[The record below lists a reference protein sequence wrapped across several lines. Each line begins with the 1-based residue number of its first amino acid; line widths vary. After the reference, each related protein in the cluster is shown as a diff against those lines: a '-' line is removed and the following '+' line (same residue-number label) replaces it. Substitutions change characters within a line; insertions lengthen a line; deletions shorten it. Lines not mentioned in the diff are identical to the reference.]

1 MKSLL
6 TPSLILLNHLEFL
19 KINGICLLICK
30 GVNNMN
36 KKLTKEDLSC
46 HRYPVSDEY
55 IEMINKLM
63 NGNNNQKSN
72 N

>member
-1 MKSLL
+1 M
-6 TPSLILLNHLEFL
+6 IY
-19 KINGICLLICK
+19 K

-55 IEMINKLM
+55 IEMITKILTHNAYT
-63 NGNNNQKSN
+63 
-72 N
+72 

>member
-1 MKSLL
+1 
-6 TPSLILLNHLEFL
+6 
-19 KINGICLLICK
+19 
-30 GVNNMN
+30 MN

-46 HRYPVSDEY
+46 HRSPVSDAY

-63 NGNNNQKSN
+63 NDKDTNQKSN

>member
-1 MKSLL
+1 
-6 TPSLILLNHLEFL
+6 
-19 KINGICLLICK
+19 
-30 GVNNMN
+30 MN

-72 N
+72 NWRL